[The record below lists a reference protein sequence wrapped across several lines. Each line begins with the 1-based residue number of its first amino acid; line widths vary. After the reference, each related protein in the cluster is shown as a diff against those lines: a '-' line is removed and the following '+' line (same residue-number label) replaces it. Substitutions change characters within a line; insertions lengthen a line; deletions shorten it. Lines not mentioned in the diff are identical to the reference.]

1 MPRSLILA
9 ALLAVFASPTA
20 ADAQSNGAAP
30 RLEEFLRPG
39 DVVRLQ
45 IWREPDLS
53 GEFRVDRRG
62 TVVVPLL
69 GEKQVTG
76 LSPDSLRSLLL
87 VEYQYHLR
95 NPSVEIVFLRRIN
108 VLGAVRQPGVYAI
121 DPTMTIAHAI
131 ALAGGASADGSP
143 NRVEIYR
150 DGERIT
156 EAIEQGTRIAD
167 TPLHSGDQ
175 IFVPQRNWAARNTGL
190 ISTFI
195 SAAVTLTIA
204 FLLR

>member
-1 MPRSLILA
+1 MLRFLIFASLLA
-9 ALLAVFASPTA
+9 AFAAPWPA
-20 ADAQSNGAAP
+20 GAQSSVAQP

-39 DVVRLQ
+39 DIVRLQ

-53 GEFRVDRRG
+53 GEFQVDTRG
-62 TVVVPLL
+62 AVVVPLL
-69 GEKQVTG
+69 GQKQVTG

-87 VEYQYHLR
+87 TEYQYHLR

-108 VLGAVRQPGVYAI
+108 VLGAVRQPGVYAL

-131 ALAGGASADGSP
+131 ALAGGAAPDGSP

-150 DGERIT
+150 DGDRIT